1 MSSKDKKDKTLPKRN
16 EPDSNSPV
24 APITPIQM
32 LGEIYSNLLP
42 GQKVPLEM
50 QKNKNNS
57 MTLKSPETGDTIV
70 ANESGNNVRYKYN
83 PKKK

>member
-1 MSSKDKKDKTLPKRN
+1 MSSKDKKDKMLPKKN
-16 EPDSNSPV
+16 VPDSNSPV
-24 APITPIQM
+24 GPITPMQM
-32 LGEIYSNLLP
+32 LGEIYSDLLP

-57 MTLKSPETGDTIV
+57 LTLKSPQTGDTIV
-70 ANESGNNVRYKYN
+70 ANPSGNNVRYKYT

>member
-1 MSSKDKKDKTLPKRN
+1 MSSKDKKDKMLPKRN

-50 QKNKNNS
+50 QKNKNNI
-57 MTLKSPETGDTIV
+57 D
-70 ANESGNNVRYKYN
+70 N
-83 PKKK
+83 

>member
-1 MSSKDKKDKTLPKRN
+1 MLPKRN
-16 EPDSNSPV
+16 ALDSNSPV

-32 LGEIYSNLLP
+32 LGEIYSDLLT

-57 MTLKSPETGDTIV
+57 MTLKSPQTGDTIV
-70 ANESGNNVRYKYN
+70 ANPSGHNVIYKYN